1 MSGAGEEISALT
13 LRGRERERE
22 RERERG
28 KNDCPNENRQGRED
42 EN

>member
-1 MSGAGEEISALT
+1 MRGAGEEISALT
-13 LRGRERERE
+13 LTERERE
-22 RERERG
+22 